1 MLKEIFHDSFEN
13 FNITRICMENHWKRD
28 WMAKVVFLV
37 QMLPT
42 FSGRCNCYFWDI
54 WLKICRLPNF
64 NMLFKLALTK
74 IFKVNCFRVDRKLIT
89 WSSHA
94 KSLIHNFSK
103 LMFKTQ
109 QCLWN
114 FQKVQHYCV
123 SRQTKKEDYLVSWGD
138 MYNTDHTLWVTSKKT
153 TLLIIPAQC
162 SDSTI
167 FVFFWSTDKLHNKHS
182 GNY

>member
-13 FNITRICMENHWKRD
+13 FKITRICMENHWKRD
-28 WMAKVVFLV
+28 WMAKVVFLI

-42 FSGRCNCYFWDI
+42 FGGRCNCYFWDI
-54 WLKICRLPNF
+54 WLKIRRLPNF
-64 NMLFKLALTK
+64 NMLFKLVVTK

-94 KSLIHNFSK
+94 KSLIHSK
-103 LMFKTQ
+103 LINIQNSTMPLEFLKSATLLCQ
-109 QCLWN
+109 STN
-114 FQKVQHYCV
+114 E
-123 SRQTKKEDYLVSWGD
+123 KEDYLVSWGD
-138 MYNTDHTLWVTSKKT
+138 MYNTDYTLWVTSKKT

-167 FVFFWSTDKLHNKHS
+167 FVFFWSSNKLHNKHS